1 MVHRVLKSMTGFGRG
16 EFMDAEHRLVVEV
29 KAVNHRYNEI
39 VIRMPKNLGSLEDKI
54 RKTVAATLQRGR
66 IDVFV
71 TVDEYGEKNR
81 GVRVDKE
88 LAIAYHKALKELG
101 ELLGAPAGE
110 SAHQIS
116 RYPDVLRVEEVST
129 DVEGLWAKLQTAVEA
144 AVQNLMAM
152 RLAEGA
158 SIEQDMAARIDAIA
172 ANVNVV
178 EERAPQVL
186 AEYREKLLA
195 RMREVLA
202 TVGAE
207 PDEVRLLQEAALFG
221 DRISIA
227 EELVRLRS
235 HLRQFKETLASG
247 EAVGRKLDFI
257 VQEMNRETNTIA
269 SKANDFTVANVV
281 VEIKSEIEKVREQ
294 IQNIE

>member
-1 MVHRVLKSMTGFGRG
+1 MLKSMTGFGRG

-101 ELLGAPAGE
+101 ELLGTPAGE
-110 SAHQIS
+110 SASQIS

-158 SIEQDMAARIDAIA
+158 NIEQDMAARIDAIA
-172 ANVNVV
+172 ANVDVV

-195 RMREVLA
+195 RMREALA
-202 TVGAE
+202 AVGAQ
-207 PDEVRLLQEAALFG
+207 PDEARLLQEAALFG

-235 HLRQFKETLASG
+235 HLRQFKETLSSG

>member
-1 MVHRVLKSMTGFGRG
+1 MLKSMTGFGRG